1 MHAFSRESVL
11 YSYRNPLFV
20 LLGADIYFSE
30 SHRVHDILLLQDHVE
45 KGERSWKKQEH
56 AR

>member
-1 MHAFSRESVL
+1 MHALSRESVL

-20 LLGADIYFSE
+20 FLGADIYFSE